1 MPRKRLIAPEF
12 FQHGELYDAEVA
24 TGLPLRLAFAG
35 LWTQADRRGLFRWKP
50 RELKLAILPHDPVDM
65 SSTMLALCQHG
76 FVHYYRTD
84 DGREFGAIPNFGR
97 WQTFH
102 VRERPDAQIPEPQG
116 FSDPP
121 TPPVSRYSASG
132 TVPAPVQHRAST
144 PVTVTGTG
152 TGTGTNYSSDAVA
165 SGVGAV
171 APNAGVSDRKSK
183 PRRRV
188 DVAPPSSET
197 SAKAIAN
204 GWPVADAG
212 GGWPAGVSD
221 WLRTSCQAEVPPPVV
236 GRTLKHIAARYPWA
250 DFVRAAKLYD
260 AHRTLRRGRNV
271 FDCAELAGTLPA
283 ILQLGVPGSGGAV
296 DRYIDGGPLA

>member
-1 MPRKRLIAPEF
+1 MPRIRTIKPEIAHDVTLARISRESRYTLVLLISQADDQGLLLGNPR
-12 FQHGELYDAEVA
+12 QLLGSLYPHDQDVTDDVLRHWLGELERVGIVRWRARADGQPVLQIVNWQRHQRVVHPHKPILLDSL
-24 TGLPLRLAFAG
+24 LPEDSRESHEALAHIS
-35 LWTQADRRGLFRWKP
+35 RGP
-50 RELKLAILPHDPVDM
+50 RENLVRP
-65 SSTMLALCQHG
+65 S
-76 FVHYYRTD
+76 RTD
-84 DGREFGAIPNFGR
+84 LTTVLPYDH
-97 WQTFH
+97 TT
-102 VRERPDAQIPEPQG
+102 ERP
-116 FSDPP
+116 
-121 TPPVSRYSASG
+121 
-132 TVPAPVQHRAST
+132 
-144 PVTVTGTG
+144 
-152 TGTGTNYSSDAVA
+152 SSDAVA

-171 APNAGVSDRKSK
+171 APNAGGSDRKSK

-197 SAKAIAN
+197 TAKAIAN
-204 GWPVADAG
+204 
-212 GGWPAGVSD
+212 GWPAGVSD

-271 FDCAELAGTLPA
+271 FDCAELAGTMPA

>member
-65 SSTMLALCQHG
+65 ASTMLALCQHG

-84 DGREFGAIPNFGR
+84 DGREFGAIPNFAR

-116 FSDPP
+116 FSQPP
-121 TPPVSRYSASG
+121 ALS
-132 TVPAPVQHRAST
+132 TVPAPCQPGAST
-144 PVTVTGTG
+144 SGTGTG
-152 TGTGTNYSSDAVA
+152 TGTGTNYSPAYAGGRDAGA
-165 SGVGAV
+165 SSA
-171 APNAGVSDRKSK
+171 APAAEPPAK
-183 PRRRV
+183 
-188 DVAPPSSET
+188 PPSRPSAARTRRAKGDGAPHPSE
-197 SAKAIAN
+197 AL
-204 GWPVADAG
+204 GWPSPAV

-221 WLRTSCQAEVPPPVV
+221 WIREHCHAEVAPPVV
-236 GRTLKHIAARYPWA
+236 GRAMKYVVTKYQFADVARAAR
-250 DFVRAAKLYD
+250 LYD
-260 AHRTLRRGRNV
+260 AHRAMRRGRNQ
-271 FDCAELAGTLPA
+271 FDAHEFVSDLPA
-283 ILQLGVPGSGGAV
+283 ILKLGLPGTGGAV
-296 DRYIDGGPLA
+296 DRYIQGGPLT